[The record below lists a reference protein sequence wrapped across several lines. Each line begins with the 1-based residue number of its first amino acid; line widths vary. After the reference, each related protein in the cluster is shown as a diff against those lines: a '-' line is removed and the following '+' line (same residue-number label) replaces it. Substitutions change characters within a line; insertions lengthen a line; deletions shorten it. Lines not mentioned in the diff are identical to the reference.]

1 MAENLEYFDW
11 NYYLEKNEDLCL
23 SGINSRESALN
34 HWINNGKNEN
44 RSHKFIN
51 NDIDLKI
58 YIEKIKYLLEKEYI
72 TKEDSWNLVVII
84 YDKLYN
90 NPCIEDINYF
100 DWIYYIKNNTDLY
113 DSNILSKEDAIHH
126 WNNFGKYEN
135 RNHRF
140 IYNILNDIDNIIQN
154 YLNKINKD
162 YYINEVHVYDMNID
176 INKFDW
182 KYYIKNNKDLIESN
196 IFTKDDAI
204 NHWSN
209 FGKYEKRLYRFEES
223 DIKNEENIKDEIFKK
238 EILNVKSIKEE
249 TIKKEILKGKIIN
262 EETIKE
268 ETIKEETI
276 TEETIKEDT
285 IKEETINEK
294 IINEKIINDK
304 IINEEN
310 INEETIKKEILIV
323 KTINEGTIAEENIN
337 ERNINEKTIKEKNF
351 KEKTLKKETIKEE
364 IIKEETINEE
374 TNSKDLI
381 NKESINE
388 KNNFDPEN
396 NQYI

>member
-1 MAENLEYFDW
+1 MTENLEYFDW
-11 NYYLEKNEDLCL
+11 NYYLEKNEDLRL
-23 SGINSRESALN
+23 NGINSRESALN

-58 YIEKIKYLLEKEYI
+58 YIEKIKYLVEQEYI

-90 NPCIEDINYF
+90 NLCIEDMNYF

-113 DSNILSKEDAIHH
+113 DSNILSNEEAIHH

-162 YYINEVHVYDMNID
+162 DCINEIHVYDMNMD
-176 INKFDW
+176 KFDW

-196 IFTKDDAI
+196 IFTKEDSI

-223 DIKNEENIKDEIFKK
+223 DIKSITKNKENIKDEIFNLEIFKK
-238 EILNVKSIKEE
+238 EILNVKPIKEENIKEE
-249 TIKKEILKGKIIN
+249 TIKEENIKEETIKEENIK

-268 ETIKEETI
+268 ETIKEENI
-276 TEETIKEDT
+276 KKENIKEENIKEETIKEEN
-285 IKEETINEK
+285 IKKENIKKENINEK
-294 IINEKIINDK
+294 KTMKEKNISEK
-304 IINEEN
+304 V
-310 INEETIKKEILIV
+310 INEETITGKELI
-323 KTINEGTIAEENIN
+323 
-337 ERNINEKTIKEKNF
+337 
-351 KEKTLKKETIKEE
+351 
-364 IIKEETINEE
+364 
-374 TNSKDLI
+374 D
-381 NKESINE
+381 KESINE
-388 KNNFDPEN
+388 KKYF
-396 NQYI
+396 